1 VLRRPG
7 AEVKD
12 SQLSEFGQQIML
24 RTRRYKFA
32 IGGAL
37 RNYLLYDLER
47 DPYEQSNLAGRGVVK
62 DLAMM
67 LRRQLE
73 ARLERSGYGLRA
85 ERGFT
90 LIELSIALVL
100 LALMASTLYG
110 SLSLA
115 GTSWDRG
122 EAKAQQ
128 TGEMRLT
135 EDFLRRT
142 LTAQHPLRL
151 QKVVE
156 KPLYFAGTRDS
167 LAYAAALPG
176 RAGAG
181 MYYFRVAVTPNG
193 DSSRL
198 TLGRV
203 IPDYAAQGLPD
214 FGSADFSVLAD
225 KVREV
230 RFGYFGRDPG
240 AADLVNPTW
249 RDRWDDPQRLPD
261 LIRIDVTT
269 ASGAPWPTLVVEPR
283 LAPEI
288 GCPTWNAAARRCL

>member
-1 VLRRPG
+1 MPTRTKTQTLNLDHIVDKSHHVAHGPRLQLRKRDASRP
-7 AEVKD
+7 ARPD
-12 SQLSEFGQQIML
+12 FPS
-24 RTRRYKFA
+24 RR
-32 IGGAL
+32 
-37 RNYLLYDLER
+37 D
-47 DPYEQSNLAGRGVVK
+47 
-62 DLAMM
+62 
-67 LRRQLE
+67 
-73 ARLERSGYGLRA
+73 
-85 ERGFT
+85 RGFT

-142 LTAQHPLRL
+142 LTSQHPLRL
-151 QKVVE
+151 QKVIE
-156 KPLYFAGTRDS
+156 KPLYFVGTRDS
-167 LAYAAALPG
+167 LSYAAALPG

-181 MYYFRVAVTPNG
+181 MYYFRVGVTPNG
-193 DSSRL
+193 DKSRL
-198 TLGRV
+198 TLSRV
-203 IPDYAAQGLPD
+203 IPDYAAQGVPD
-214 FGSADFSVLAD
+214 FGAADFSVLAD
-225 KVREV
+225 NISEA

-261 LIRIDVTT
+261 LIRIEVTT
-269 ASGAPWPTLVVEPR
+269 ANGAPWPPLVVEPR

-288 GCPTWNAAARRCL
+288 GCPTWNAAARRCM